1 MTQYAFYFDSS
12 KCTGCKTCQVAC
24 KETYKLAPD
33 NLWRR
38 VYDYQGGSWAQND
51 AGSYVP
57 DGVFSYRISMSC
69 NHCDMPA
76 CMANCATGAI
86 SKDDD
91 TGIVSIDEE
100 ACIGCKACVTAC
112 PYEVPTFVEET
123 GLVTKCDMCSAEVA
137 KGGKPLCVTACPM
150 RALDWGDKDELIA
163 KYGEGDVEIEPL
175 PENTTGANLVIKPHP
190 AAQKTGAGTGSTVN
204 LEEEL

>member
-1 MTQYAFYFDSS
+1 MLSISTLPNAPAARPARLHARKPISLRPTICGVAS
-12 KCTGCKTCQVAC
+12 TITRAEPGRKTMRD
-24 KETYKLAPD
+24 P
-33 NLWRR
+33 
-38 VYDYQGGSWAQND
+38 
-51 AGSYVP
+51 VP

-86 SKDDD
+86 SKDED
-91 TGIVSIDEE
+91 TGIVSIDAE
-100 ACIGCKACVTAC
+100 ACIGCKACITAC

-123 GLVTKCDMCSAEVA
+123 GLCQVRHVQRRGCQGRKALV
-137 KGGKPLCVTACPM
+137 VTACPM

-175 PENTTGANLVIKPHP
+175 PETPPEPHHQ
-190 AAQKTGAGTGSTVN
+190 ASSRRSENGRGHGFYGQSCGK
-204 LEEEL
+204 L

>member
-1 MTQYAFYFDSS
+1 MAQYAFYFDSS

-24 KETYKLAPD
+24 KETYNLAPD

-38 VYDYQGGSWAQND
+38 VYDYQGGIWTQNE
-51 AGSYVP
+51 AGSYVA

-86 SKDDD
+86 AKDDD
-91 TGIVSIDEE
+91 TGIVSIDAE
-100 ACIGCKACVTAC
+100 ACIGCKACMTAC
-112 PYEVPTFVEET
+112 PYDVPTFVEET

-137 KGGKPLCVTACPM
+137 KGEKPLCVTACPM
-150 RALDWGDKDELIA
+150 RALDWGDKDELVS

-175 PENTTGANLVIKPHP
+175 PENTTGANFIIKPHP
-190 AAQKTGAGTGSTVN
+190 AAQKTGEGTGAVVN
-204 LEEEL
+204 FVEEL